1 MGSRID
7 LKLSIGELSSLIDL
21 IEMAQDYGIQLTESQ
36 EEVYKYLQSAEAEE
50 LI

>member
-21 IEMAQDYGIQLTESQ
+21 IEMAQDHGIQLTESQ